1 MFSGTPL
8 AALSAPPQ
16 QQSPLQVHMVPL
28 RGSTSS
34 CFPRTGPGSVAKKK
48 RNPTGLYKSF
58 RARRGKDT
66 GGGRGVN
73 KEGGGWLGCTP
84 DRRATKQRGRE
95 QQRDVGALE
104 QLGRAD

>member
-66 GGGRGVN
+66 GGVN

-84 DRRATKQRGRE
+84 DRRGATKQRGRE
-95 QQRDVGALE
+95 QQRDVGALK

>member
-66 GGGRGVN
+66 GG
-73 KEGGGWLGCTP
+73 EGGE
-84 DRRATKQRGRE
+84 QRGRGLAGLYAGQKSNE
-95 QQRDVGALE
+95 ATRERTA
-104 QLGRAD
+104 A